1 MKLLFLFFLGFLFSF
16 AGSITPSLLNMTA
29 LKVSLTNGK
38 KAAYKYAFAVAI
50 IVVPQIII
58 AVTLT
63 NFLADNPS
71 ILVTLEKI
79 ATIIFIFLSYYYY
92 KESRKSKI
100 KIAKINSKKENPF
113 LTGIILS
120 ILNMFSIPFYCGVI
134 ILLNA
139 YNIFNYSNLDTFI
152 FTISSVLG
160 TFYIL
165 FFYGK
170 YAKIIQQKTGKLTK
184 DINLVL
190 SILTGFVALFSIL
203 KMFF

>member
-1 MKLLFLFFLGFLFSF
+1 
-16 AGSITPSLLNMTA
+16 MTV
-29 LKVSLTNGK
+29 LKVSLANGK

-63 NFLADNPS
+63 NFLTDNPS

-100 KIAKINSKKENPF
+100 AKINSKKENTF

>member
-29 LKVSLTNGK
+29 LKVSLANGK

-120 ILNMFSIPFYCGVI
+120 ILNMFSIPFYSGVI

>member
-1 MKLLFLFFLGFLFSF
+1 
-16 AGSITPSLLNMTA
+16 MTA